1 MHERPHQADS
11 DAYATG
17 ELLLILFARLRALPV
32 KTIKQLYK
40 LSDGLK
46 GDLNEV
52 LEELLKEKERK
63 IEELPLHL
71 EEYHGIYI
79 KKSQEQDQQ
88 EESQEMI
95 YPMDEKDKEALLK
108 TAFANYEKRSG
119 QFRMM
124 DIVYRS
130 FQNEQ
135 HAVIEAGTGVGKSL
149 AYLLPAVIQ
158 LLLII
163 NLLLLVPILLNF
175 KNNCCKKTFL
185 S

>member
-1 MHERPHQADS
+1 MS
-11 DAYATG
+11 DP
-17 ELLLILFARLRALPV
+17 IRLTVMPMQQVSFYDPFCAVAGPAV

-79 KKSQEQDQQ
+79 KKSQEKDQQ
-88 EESQEMI
+88 EQAQEI
-95 YPMDEKDKEALLK
+95 VYPIDEKDKEELLSN
-108 TAFANYEKRSG
+108 AYANYEKRSG

-124 DIVYRS
+124 DIVYHS

-149 AYLLPAVIQ
+149 AYLLPAVYTAI
-158 LLLII
+158 LII
-163 NLLLLVPILLNF
+163 NLLLLVHIPLNF
-175 KNNCCKKTFL
+175 RNNCCKKTFL